1 MLFILNNCQLCH
13 IFWYMYVREW
23 LATTIVYDK
32 FSSMEIINLKQ
43 HDVACSS
50 TDYMYFP
57 SLFI

>member
-32 FSSMEIINLKQ
+32 FSSMEIITLKQ
-43 HDVACSS
+43 HDVHVAYSS
-50 TDYMYFP
+50 TDYM
-57 SLFI
+57 